1 MSQPENITD
10 AIETR
15 RRSRSKTPMMNLR
28 VSSDRENGAESPAGR
43 KVRKAPT
50 VEVIEESVEQ
60 PSTQKP
66 PATGQTRSTAV
77 RKTRVVTSDYSSDDV
92 SPDRVRQAAAAV
104 VANVANMQLLAA
116 NQQQQQQQ
124 QKQLQSGQL
133 SKSAVTTTTTLTTTS
148 YESKTVMVG
157 GGKQQE
163 QQKITVTDKTTNS
176 SFGGK
181 ESAAGKLV
189 TGITASPKKGTS
201 SPTKPP
207 SGGTGQEQEVVAVAA
222 SKRTTSITTKASTGG
237 GGDSVGVIRTST
249 PKNAPTAFKMSSAKV
264 ILTPEELQQ
273 HAAYKE
279 YLEAGEYWNKFP
291 KTDYTYSELSP
302 HRREVAP
309 GLVAMPNM
317 SRPSLNQHAE
327 RVQTMIERN
336 PMQEAFIRQRYTST
350 RSIGFSS
357 RNDPYDSA
365 EEVDGYLMGASQR
378 QQRETIEQHSIV
390 SLFFLSI
397 VTFFFTCFDSVRSV
411 FRRHD
416 EHQQYYTRI
425 EDERGFFARAYGL
438 LSSFLINVFKRIY
451 LLISSVLFL
460 DAFLLQTSARNAEQ
474 QRAGQRKRRFLLL
487 LLVLLPFLVIGAYLL
502 AEEEETIVLPAS
514 SRATMALSSLSH
526 ILPSNIRDVEVD
538 MESLYRYIEN
548 ANVRLRSSVPAM
560 ESVWSVVPSFAWLTA
575 LSWPWSWSWWSRS
588 GHTGSNTHESFR
600 TTLQRT
606 LSPEEYN
613 ELMRH
618 IDAYI
623 DGVMEQK
630 YASRMDEVDR
640 EKVRM
645 QAPPQHGAL
654 APELTV
660 HVAQVI
666 EEGLKTYNYHLTDA
680 DVEHVA
686 EKVRLSLQANY
697 PQLFEP
703 RSKKEEATSA
713 SSEDISGKVVLTKEY
728 LTEIQRLVEQQI
740 TVHNNHFVI
749 EGPRLEEL
757 LGRILSSERLLA
769 LIDARVAINGDRMA
783 EELQAAASVAE
794 KQRRDALVDDLR
806 KELNDIKAHFSEQ
819 LLSSSVQWEARLQTL
834 KENQGQLE
842 DQLRAYR
849 LEHNELY
856 QKLLVDIDG
865 RLDALRKERYE
876 GVNGAVREH
885 IITILGLNVK
895 QDIADGDLRSW
906 ISGLFVARDDLERRL
921 EEIQSKVGVDL
932 REEIDRT
939 AGRLMKEIGEKMR
952 EEMLVR
958 LEAVRTE
965 VVASH
970 AASQSSGDG
979 ATGSS
984 STLTEDDVRRIVRDA
999 LTVYDADKTGMVD
1012 YALESAGGQV
1022 LSTRCTESYQANSAE
1037 FRIFGIPIWYPS
1049 NTPRTVISPTMEPG
1063 QCWAFQG
1070 FPGYLVIQLNTEIIV
1085 TGFTLEHISKLL
1097 VSNGSI
1103 SSAPKHFTV
1112 WGLTALND
1120 PEPILL
1126 GSYEYLDQLG
1136 SSVQYFPVQNKDWK
1150 QPLQIVELR
1159 IETNHGNVRYTCL
1172 YRFRVHGDKV

>member
-487 LLVLLPFLVIGAYLL
+487 LLVLLPFLVIGGTLFYLDPSAL
-502 AEEEETIVLPAS
+502 ETVRARLPPSLRHLPELKLPNLSNLFA
-514 SRATMALSSLSH
+514 MPEMPVAL
-526 ILPSNIRDVEVD
+526 PDVD
-538 MESLYRYIEN
+538 
-548 ANVRLRSSVPAM
+548 
-560 ESVWSVVPSFAWLTA
+560 TA
-575 LSWPWSWSWWSRS
+575 KQYV
-588 GHTGSNTHESFR
+588 G
-600 TTLQRT
+600 
-606 LSPEEYN
+606 
-613 ELMRH
+613 
-618 IDAYI
+618 
-623 DGVMEQK
+623 
-630 YASRMDEVDR
+630 DR
-640 EKVRM
+640 W
-645 QAPPQHGAL
+645 AAL
-654 APELTV
+654 ADLSGQYLE
-660 HVAQVI
+660 Q
-666 EEGLKTYNYHLTDA
+666 LKLVTQNSADTIRQLWGTGDA
-680 DVEHVA
+680 EQ
-686 EKVRLSLQANY
+686 E
-697 PQLFEP
+697 
-703 RSKKEEATSA
+703 TSA
-713 SSEDISGKVVLTKEY
+713 
-728 LTEIQRLVEQQI
+728 
-740 TVHNNHFVI
+740 
-749 EGPRLEEL
+749 
-757 LGRILSSERLLA
+757 
-769 LIDARVAINGDRMA
+769 
-783 EELQAAASVAE
+783 
-794 KQRRDALVDDLR
+794 
-806 KELNDIKAHFSEQ
+806 
-819 LLSSSVQWEARLQTL
+819 
-834 KENQGQLE
+834 
-842 DQLRAYR
+842 
-849 LEHNELY
+849 
-856 QKLLVDIDG
+856 
-865 RLDALRKERYE
+865 
-876 GVNGAVREH
+876 
-885 IITILGLNVK
+885 
-895 QDIADGDLRSW
+895 
-906 ISGLFVARDDLERRL
+906 
-921 EEIQSKVGVDL
+921 
-932 REEIDRT
+932 
-939 AGRLMKEIGEKMR
+939 
-952 EEMLVR
+952 
-958 LEAVRTE
+958 
-965 VVASH
+965 
-970 AASQSSGDG
+970 
-979 ATGSS
+979 
-984 STLTEDDVRRIVRDA
+984 
-999 LTVYDADKTGMVD
+999 
-1012 YALESAGGQV
+1012 
-1022 LSTRCTESYQANSAE
+1022 
-1037 FRIFGIPIWYPS
+1037 
-1049 NTPRTVISPTMEPG
+1049 
-1063 QCWAFQG
+1063 
-1070 FPGYLVIQLNTEIIV
+1070 
-1085 TGFTLEHISKLL
+1085 
-1097 VSNGSI
+1097 
-1103 SSAPKHFTV
+1103 
-1112 WGLTALND
+1112 
-1120 PEPILL
+1120 
-1126 GSYEYLDQLG
+1126 
-1136 SSVQYFPVQNKDWK
+1136 
-1150 QPLQIVELR
+1150 
-1159 IETNHGNVRYTCL
+1159 
-1172 YRFRVHGDKV
+1172 